1 MPSLKSIRTRIA
13 SVKSTQ
19 KITRAM
25 KLVAAAR
32 LRRAQDA
39 IIGARPYA
47 NALLEAIVEVALRA
61 GGEAHPLLD
70 QRPRERIGLV
80 VLTSDRGLAG
90 GFNANLFRNV
100 QRFVNEEKA
109 AARDAKL
116 SLYVVGKKGRDFFRR
131 RKTIV
136 IAHELPGAG
145 GSVAEARAQEIALQV
160 LGDFEAGKVDAVY
173 LVYNEFKS
181 AIQQRV
187 SIAPL
192 LPLVGGGLASSSSVP
207 SSPSAVSASSTSA
220 PPTPASPAASSP
232 ASAASGGQIDFL
244 YEPDRRQLLDT
255 LLPQYVESQI
265 YRALLES
272 IASEFGARMTAM
284 DSATNNAKDVIARLT
299 LQYNRAR
306 QAAITKELMEIVSGA
321 EALKG

>member
-1 MPSLKSIRTRIA
+1 MPSLKAIRTRIA

-39 IIGARPYA
+39 IVGARPYA
-47 NALLEAIVEVALRA
+47 NALQEAIAEVAVRA
-61 GGEAHPLLD
+61 GAESHPLLD
-70 QRPRERIGLV
+70 QRPVKKVALV

-90 GFNANLFRNV
+90 GFNANIFRGV
-100 QRFVNEEKA
+100 QRFVVEQA
-109 AARDAKL
+109 AAPEPPAIAI
-116 SLYVVGKKGRDFFRR
+116 YVVGKKGRDFFRR
-131 RKTIV
+131 RKSWDV
-136 IAHELPGAG
+136 GHEFAGAAG
-145 GSVAEARAQEIALQV
+145 NVAEARAQEVALTILEVFQT
-160 LGDFEAGKVDAVY
+160 AQVDAVY
-173 LVYNEFKS
+173 LIYNEFKS

-187 SIAPL
+187 VTEPL
-192 LPLVGGGLASSSSVP
+192 LPLVAGKLA
-207 SSPSAVSASSTSA
+207 AGAAAAA
-220 PPTPASPAASSP
+220 P
-232 ASAASGGQIDFL
+232 GGQIDFL
-244 YEPDRRQLLDT
+244 YEPDKRQLLDA
-255 LLPQYVESQI
+255 LLPMYVQSQV

-284 DSATNNAKDVIARLT
+284 DSATGNAKEVIARLT

>member
-32 LRRAQDA
+32 LRRAQDT
-39 IIGARPYA
+39 ILGARPYA
-47 NALLEAIVEVALRA
+47 NALLDAIIELAQRA
-61 GGEAHPLLD
+61 GAESHPLLD
-70 QRPRERIGLV
+70 KRPPDRVGLV

-90 GFNANLFRNV
+90 GFNANVFRGV
-100 QRFVNEEKA
+100 QRAIAERSGTSVI
-109 AARDAKL
+109 
-116 SLYVVGKKGRDFFRR
+116 SLYVLGKKGRDNYRR
-131 RKTIV
+131 RKSLV
-136 IAHELPGAG
+136 AHEFAGAG
-145 GSVAEARAQEIALQV
+145 GDLAQARAQEVSLTV
-160 LGDFEAGKVDAVY
+160 VEAFRTGQVDAVY

-187 SIAPL
+187 LVEPL
-192 LPLVGGGLASSSSVP
+192 LPIAPEVLARP
-207 SSPSAVSASSTSA
+207 GAGA
-220 PPTPASPAASSP
+220 PGAA
-232 ASAASGGQIDFL
+232 AADAGGQIDFI
-244 YEPDRRQLLDT
+244 YEPGKRELLDV
-255 LLPQYVESQI
+255 LLPLYIESQI
-265 YRALLES
+265 HRALLES

>member
-1 MPSLKSIRTRIA
+1 MPSLKAIRTRIA

-39 IIGARPYA
+39 IVGARPYA
-47 NALLEAIVEVALRA
+47 NALQEAVAEVAVRA
-61 GGEAHPLLD
+61 GAESHPLLD
-70 QRPRERIGLV
+70 QRPVKKIALV

-90 GFNANLFRNV
+90 GFNANVFRGV
-100 QRFVNEEKA
+100 QRFVAEQRRGAGA
-109 AARDAKL
+109 AGQVAI
-116 SLYVVGKKGRDFFRR
+116 YVVGKKGRDFFRR
-131 RKTIV
+131 RKNSLV
-136 IAHELPGAG
+136 AREFAGAAG
-145 GSVAEARAQEIALQV
+145 NVAEARAQEVALTILEVFQT
-160 LGDFEAGKVDAVY
+160 AQVDAVY

-187 SIAPL
+187 VIEPL
-192 LPLVGGGLASSSSVP
+192 LPLVAGRLAAGAAAP
-207 SSPSAVSASSTSA
+207 SP
-220 PPTPASPAASSP
+220 
-232 ASAASGGQIDFL
+232 GGQIDFL
-244 YEPDRRQLLDT
+244 YEPDKAQLLDA
-255 LLPQYVESQI
+255 LLPMYVQSQV

-284 DSATNNAKDVIARLT
+284 DSATGNAKEVIARLT

>member
-47 NALLEAIVEVALRA
+47 NALLEAIAEVASRA
-61 GGEAHPLLD
+61 GAEAHPLLD
-70 QRPRERIGLV
+70 QRPHDRVGLV

-90 GFNANLFRNV
+90 GFNANVFRNV
-100 QRFVNEEKA
+100 QRFLNEQRA
-109 AARDAKL
+109 AAQAPGAVKDVKY
-116 SLYVVGKKGRDFFRR
+116 SLYVVGKKGRDFYRR
-131 RKTIV
+131 RKTVV

-145 GSVAEARAQEIALQV
+145 GSAAEARAQEVAQLV
-160 LGDFEAGKVDAVY
+160 LEDFQTSKLDAVY

-187 SIAPL
+187 VVAPL
-192 LPLVGGGLASSSSVP
+192 LPLVAVSLAVP
-207 SSPSAVSASSTSA
+207 TPTPPSAST
-220 PPTPASPAASSP
+220 AA
-232 ASAASGGQIDFL
+232 ATGGQIDFL
-244 YEPDRRQLLDT
+244 YEPDKRQLLDW

-284 DSATNNAKDVIARLT
+284 DSATTNAKEVIARLT

>member
-1 MPSLKSIRTRIA
+1 MPSLKAIRTRIA

-47 NALLEAIVEVALRA
+47 NALQEAVAEVAVRA
-61 GGEAHPLLD
+61 GAESHPLLD
-70 QRPRERIGLV
+70 QRPVKKVALV
-80 VLTSDRGLAG
+80 VLSSDRGLAG
-90 GFNANLFRNV
+90 GFNANIFRGV
-100 QRFVNEEKA
+100 QRFVIERSAEPEPPA
-109 AARDAKL
+109 VAI
-116 SLYVVGKKGRDFFRR
+116 YVVGKKGRDFFRR
-131 RKTIV
+131 RKSWNV
-136 IAHELPGAG
+136 AHEFAGAAG
-145 GSVAEARAQEIALQV
+145 NVAEARAQEVALTILEVFQT
-160 LGDFEAGKVDAVY
+160 AQVDAVY
-173 LVYNEFKS
+173 LIYNEFKS

-187 SIAPL
+187 VIEPL
-192 LPLVGGGLASSSSVP
+192 LPLVAGKLA
-207 SSPSAVSASSTSA
+207 
-220 PPTPASPAASSP
+220 
-232 ASAASGGQIDFL
+232 ASAAPSTAAGQIDFL
-244 YEPDRRQLLDT
+244 YEPDKKQLLDA
-255 LLPQYVESQI
+255 LLPMYVQSQV

-284 DSATNNAKDVIARLT
+284 DSATGNAKEVIARLT

>member
-47 NALLEAIVEVALRA
+47 TALHEAVAEVAVRA
-61 GGEAHPLLD
+61 GGESNPLLD
-70 QRPRERIGLV
+70 QRPIRKIALV

-90 GFNANLFRNV
+90 GFNANLFRGV
-100 QRFVNEEKA
+100 QRFVEEQRRA
-109 AARDAKL
+109 ASGAEGGPQAPPEITI
-116 SLYVVGKKGRDFFRR
+116 YVVGKKGRDFFRR
-131 RKTIV
+131 RKNLTV
-136 IAHELPGAG
+136 AREFAGAAG
-145 GSVAEARAQEIALQV
+145 NVAEARAQEVALTILEVFQT
-160 LGDFEAGKVDAVY
+160 GQVDAVY
-173 LVYNEFKS
+173 LIFNEFKS

-187 SIAPL
+187 VTEPL
-192 LPLVGGGLASSSSVP
+192 LPLVAGRLA
-207 SSPSAVSASSTSA
+207 AIASESG
-220 PPTPASPAASSP
+220 
-232 ASAASGGQIDFL
+232 SAAGGQIDFL
-244 YEPDRRQLLDT
+244 YEPDKGQLLDA
-255 LLPQYVESQI
+255 LLPLYVQSQV

-284 DSATNNAKDVIARLT
+284 DSATSNAKEVISRLT

>member
-47 NALLEAIVEVALRA
+47 NALLEAIAEVALRA
-61 GGEAHPLLD
+61 GVEAHPLLD
-70 QRPRERIGLV
+70 QRPEDRIALV

-90 GFNANLFRNV
+90 GFNANVFRNV
-100 QRFVNEEKA
+100 QRFLNERGDKA
-109 AARDAKL
+109 KI
-116 SLYVVGKKGRDFFRR
+116 SLDVVGKKGRDFFRR
-131 RKTIV
+131 RKSMV
-136 IAHELPGAG
+136 VAHELAGAG
-145 GSVAEARAQEIALQV
+145 GSAAEARAQEVALTV
-160 LGDFEAGKVDAVY
+160 LEEFQTGKVDAVY
-173 LVYNEFKS
+173 LVFNEFKS

-187 SIAPL
+187 VVEPL
-192 LPLVGGGLASSSSVP
+192 LPLVSSRLAASLLAS
-207 SSPSAVSASSTSA
+207 A
-220 PPTPASPAASSP
+220 P
-232 ASAASGGQIDFL
+232 GGQIDFL
-244 YEPDRRQLLDT
+244 YEPDKAQLLDA
-255 LLPQYVESQI
+255 LLPLYVESQI
-265 YRALLES
+265 HRALLES

-284 DSATNNAKDVIARLT
+284 DSATNNAKEVIARLT

>member
-39 IIGARPYA
+39 IVGARPYA
-47 NALLEAIVEVALRA
+47 NALLEAVAEVALRA
-61 GGEAHPLLD
+61 GNESHPLLD
-70 QRPRERIGLV
+70 QRPQDRIGVV
-80 VLTSDRGLAG
+80 VLSSDRGLAG
-90 GFNANLFRNV
+90 GFNANLFRAV
-100 QRFVNEEKA
+100 QRFVQERAAVTGQGGKA
-109 AARDAKL
+109 QQI
-116 SLYVVGKKGRDFFRR
+116 SLYVAGKKGRDYFRR
-131 RKTIV
+131 RKS
-136 IAHELPGAG
+136 L
-145 GSVAEARAQEIALQV
+145 SVAQEFAGVTGALAQARAQELALT
-160 LGDFEAGKVDAVY
+160 LTDHFRTGRIDGAY
-173 LVYNEFKS
+173 LVFNEFKS

-187 SIAPL
+187 LVEPL
-192 LPLVGGGLASSSSVP
+192 LPL
-207 SSPSAVSASSTSA
+207 
-220 PPTPASPAASSP
+220 TPASFASTAAAKAEP
-232 ASAASGGQIDFL
+232 GQIDFI
-244 YEPDRRQLLDT
+244 YEPDKQQLLDT
-255 LLPQYVESQI
+255 LLPMFVESQI

-284 DSATNNAKDVIARLT
+284 DSATGNAKEVIARLT